1 MPKLPG
7 HVFPR
12 NLLAPLPR
20 AVRAEGAWIE
30 DEQGKRYLDASGG
43 AIVVN
48 IGHGRPEIAEA
59 VREQILKC
67 HYAHPTMFTTP
78 VVENLAKALVAHSP
92 AGIDRYYFLSSGSE
106 AIETAIK
113 LARQIHLANGRP
125 ERVRLISRWK
135 SYHGLTL
142 GALAAMGRTSFR
154 EPFIPLLSDAV
165 HLPPPYCLR
174 CSYGLTHP
182 DCRLRCAMALEET
195 IQNLGTGVVSAFLAE
210 TVSGASLAA
219 YPPPPGYWKLI
230 REICDQYQVL
240 LIHDEVMCGM
250 GRTGRWFASEHY
262 AVAPDIVTL
271 GKGLSGGTMAISA
284 AGIQGQHFQAL
295 ISSSGFA
302 HGGTYTH
309 HPVAAS
315 AALVTLDILE
325 REKLV
330 ERADAL
336 GRELGLKLKERI
348 GGHPHVADVRGLG
361 MFWGIE
367 LVEDK
372 TSLQPFPRKEQVT
385 EHLWQWLF
393 DRGIIVYRST
403 GLAGL
408 DGDALVIGPPFIVT
422 NEDIQLLVEEVGTC
436 VEEILG

>member
-1 MPKLPG
+1 
-7 HVFPR
+7 
-12 NLLAPLPR
+12 
-20 AVRAEGAWIE
+20 
-30 DEQGKRYLDASGG
+30 
-43 AIVVN
+43 
-48 IGHGRPEIAEA
+48 
-59 VREQILKC
+59 
-67 HYAHPTMFTTP
+67 
-78 VVENLAKALVAHSP
+78 
-92 AGIDRYYFLSSGSE
+92 
-106 AIETAIK
+106 
-113 LARQIHLANGRP
+113 
-125 ERVRLISRWK
+125 
-135 SYHGLTL
+135 
-142 GALAAMGRTSFR
+142 
-154 EPFIPLLSDAV
+154 
-165 HLPPPYCLR
+165 
-174 CSYGLTHP
+174 
-182 DCRLRCAMALEET
+182 MALEET

-240 LIHDEVMCGM
+240 LIQDEVMCGM

-315 AALVTLDILE
+315 ATLVTLDILE

-330 ERADAL
+330 ERSDTL

-348 GGHPHVADVRGLG
+348 GGHPHVADIRGLG

-367 LVEDK
+367 LVKDK
-372 TSLQPFPRKEQVT
+372 KSLQPFPRKEQVT
-385 EHLWQWLF
+385 ERLWQWLF

-403 GLAGL
+403 GLAGI

-422 NEDIQLLVEEVGTC
+422 SEDIQLLVEEVGRC